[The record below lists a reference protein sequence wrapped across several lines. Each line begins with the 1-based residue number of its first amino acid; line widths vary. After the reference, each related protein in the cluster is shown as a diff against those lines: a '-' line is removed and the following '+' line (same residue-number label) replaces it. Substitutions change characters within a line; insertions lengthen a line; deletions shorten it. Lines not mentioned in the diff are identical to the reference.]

1 MTSPK
6 AHTIKDEHLSTF
18 ADTHSI
24 SKDILRSPTS
34 HVFAR
39 RHQALWTFCLVVW
52 SASTDHSENK
62 HHTHSKQNKTKQ
74 KKCFKRKRALSNQ
87 TKSSVSTTEG
97 KLTTNTKQ
105 EQTQKKLRYV
115 FFFVFWWLT
124 CYEIVNTWMRVNFG
138 TIIDS
143 WHRHYIALEI
153 LECLLH
159 NTCSLHKSVLSDAL
173 SMVMLTLCFST
184 TVFGIAQV
192 LQYSIL
198 PPTEWLQGVVN
209 KTV

>member
-24 SKDILRSPTS
+24 SKEILRSPTS

-74 KKCFKRKRALSNQ
+74 KKWFKRKRALSNQ

-115 FFFVFWWLT
+115 FFFSFSD
-124 CYEIVNTWMRVNFG
+124 G
-138 TIIDS
+138 
-143 WHRHYIALEI
+143 WHAMKLSI
-153 LECLLH
+153 LECV
-159 NTCSLHKSVLSDAL
+159 SISARSSIA
-173 SMVMLTLCFST
+173 
-184 TVFGIAQV
+184 GIATI
-192 LQYSIL
+192 SR
-198 PPTEWLQGVVN
+198 
-209 KTV
+209 